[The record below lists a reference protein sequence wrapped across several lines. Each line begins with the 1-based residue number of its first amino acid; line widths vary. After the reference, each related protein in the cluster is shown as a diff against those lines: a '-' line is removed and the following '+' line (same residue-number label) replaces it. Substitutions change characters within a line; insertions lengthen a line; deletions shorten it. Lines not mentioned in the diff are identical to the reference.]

1 MTPMTDT
8 TPNTDPLLFPS
19 PCNLGEGRV
28 RAFPRGFTLV
38 ELLVVIGIIVI
49 LMSILLPVL
58 SNVRKKAAITAQK
71 MDFQVIGSALEQY
84 KSDFNVYPLNS
95 GFALSATGQYT
106 IGPLAAAMIGPGPA
120 VTDASYH
127 NGDGKDGP
135 GFVALGRKVY
145 GPYLTP
151 DKFAIAWLPNGNGS
165 ILVPFILDHWGTPIE
180 YFPVYNPP
188 IYTIANGTAV
198 NRTLIGTAANGG
210 AVFDQRD
217 SVNILNT
224 MAATNP
230 PQQPGQQNALLF
242 KLGNTGRSNRITP
255 PETLA
260 SFNGYL
266 LISAGP
272 DGLFTNLANAGSSDP
287 STYINRADDVY
298 NFEN

>member
-19 PCNLGEGRV
+19 PCTLGEGRV

-120 VTDASYH
+120 VTDASNH

-135 GFVALGRKVY
+135 GFIALGRKVY

-198 NRTLIGTAANGG
+198 NRTLIGSAANGG

-217 SVNILNT
+217 SISIVGSGIGSGT
-224 MAATNP
+224 A
-230 PQQPGQQNALLF
+230 QALLY
-242 KLGNTGRSNRITP
+242 KLGVTSIGANSITP